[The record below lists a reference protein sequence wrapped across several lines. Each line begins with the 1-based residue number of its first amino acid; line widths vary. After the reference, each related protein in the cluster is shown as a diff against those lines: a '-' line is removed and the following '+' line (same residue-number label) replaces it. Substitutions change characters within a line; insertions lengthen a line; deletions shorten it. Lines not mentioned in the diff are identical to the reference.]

1 MPTVFSIHSGD
12 RKGGGKPA
20 VLFGELVAD
29 FGLRG
34 DRHAGRDPLRQVSL
48 FSEEVRRDLEQQG
61 YTVPADALS
70 ANILTFELPLDELPL
85 GTILRL
91 GEAEL
96 ELTEKRNPC
105 RSITRIDFH
114 LPKLLVGCCGQLA
127 RVVRGGLVRPGDPIE
142 VVTSFRPAPLDQ
154 SIG

>member
-1 MPTVFSIHSGD
+1 MAKVFSIHAGD

-20 VLFGELVAD
+20 ILFGEMVAD

-48 FSEEVRRDLEQQG
+48 FAEEVRRGLEKQG
-61 YTVPADALS
+61 YVVPAESLS
-70 ANILTFELPLDELPL
+70 ANLFTIDLSLDELQP
-85 GTILRL
+85 GTILRI

-96 ELTEKRNPC
+96 ELTEKRTPC

-114 LPKLLVGCCGQLA
+114 LPKLLAGSCGHLA
-127 RVVRGGLVRPGDPIE
+127 RVRRGGLVSAGDTIE
-142 VVTSFRPAPLDQ
+142 VLP
-154 SIG
+154 G

>member
-48 FSEEVRRDLEQQG
+48 FSEEVRQGLEQQG
-61 YTVPADALS
+61 YVVPADALS
-70 ANILTFELPLDELPL
+70 ANILTFDLPLDELPL
-85 GTILRL
+85 GTILRI

-96 ELTEKRNPC
+96 ELTEKRTPC

-114 LPKLLVGCCGQLA
+114 LPRLLMGCCGQMA
-127 RVVRGGLVRPGDPIE
+127 RVVRGGLVRPGDLIQ
-142 VVTSFRPAPLDQ
+142 VVAAISPAPLDQ